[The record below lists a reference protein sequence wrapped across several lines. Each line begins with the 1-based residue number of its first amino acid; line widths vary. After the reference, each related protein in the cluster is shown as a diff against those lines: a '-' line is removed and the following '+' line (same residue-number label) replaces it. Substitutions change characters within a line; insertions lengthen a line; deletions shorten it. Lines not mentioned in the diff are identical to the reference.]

1 MAQERFEKRKFHR
14 WRHHHWRIKRL
25 GGNFPNAQQ
34 YYHSCIHEI
43 FFTPTS
49 ISCNNHSTRVSK
61 RRLQQVL
68 LTVITKQVTSVVP
81 WLKLFHQERIRKIL
95 KRGEVKKTLPGVMN
109 TSKVAKT
116 ETFRGDVQRIILVVT
131 AYQGHPFWSKSTNL
145 CYKQLYQRQGAHSTQ
160 RLRYTSTKRK

>member
-14 WRHHHWRIKRL
+14 WRHRHWRIKRL

-34 YYHSCIHEI
+34 YHHGCIHEI
-43 FFTPTS
+43 FLTPTS
-49 ISCNNHSTRVSK
+49 ISCNNHSTFSSLKGKTATGFIDRNYK
-61 RRLQQVL
+61 
-68 LTVITKQVTSVVP
+68 TSYFCGP
-81 WLKLFHQERIRKIL
+81 SAKLFHQERIRKIL
-95 KRGEVKKTLPGVMN
+95 KRGEVNKTLPGVMN

-131 AYQGHPFWSKSTNL
+131 AYQRHPFWSKSTNL

-160 RLRYTSTKRK
+160 RLRYTST